1 MIQHPFNGGNNN
13 SGQGEFIPH
22 LNGSNS
28 QIDNSNRRVN
38 SVTQNSTPLSSAG
51 QRPNR
56 SSVPMSRGTTHIFYK
71 TRLCQQFVDGTCPK
85 AADGCNYAHGPSD
98 LRAPPLN
105 WNEDRG
111 RIGKR
116 GICWKFSSGEECP
129 YGDNCSY
136 IHDATM
142 FNVGGAMDSGR
153 ARESSVINIKTV
165 TIGKRGICWKFSSG
179 EECPYGDNCSYIHD
193 ATMFNVGGAMDS
205 GRARESS
212 VINIKTVVDQGQSQT
227 VGRAVQVRTASSDQD
242 VLRTSVKGTYRK
254 TKTCNQWETT
264 GHCVFA
270 HKCNYAHG
278 LAVLFCGSYVTNE
291 SARKH
296 PHCLKGDIKIEVK
309 KIKILRVS
317 NQTEILRKI
326 THGLSTLFFLFF
338 SNMGTRTKRQDALP
352 FPCFRASGVGMVNLR

>member
-38 SVTQNSTPLSSAG
+38 SVTQNSTRLSSAG

-153 ARESSVINIKTV
+153 ERESS
-165 TIGKRGICWKFSSG
+165 
-179 EECPYGDNCSYIHD
+179 
-193 ATMFNVGGAMDS
+193 
-205 GRARESS
+205 
-212 VINIKTVVDQGQSQT
+212 GQSQT
-227 VGRAVQVRTASSDQD
+227 VGRAVQVRTASSDQN
-242 VLRTSVKGTYRK
+242 VLRTSVKGTYWK

-270 HKCNYAHG
+270 DKCNYAHG
-278 LAVLFCGSYVTNE
+278 LAAAAAPPVQQGKWFEKLAGKLAGGKLKRIYADWIDDEDYELSKAFLDVLCHYCSE

-296 PHCLKGDIKIEVK
+296 PHCLKGDNYFLDLLPIFPSPSYLV
-309 KIKILRVS
+309 ILEE
-317 NQTEILRKI
+317 NTCPI
-326 THGLSTLFFLFF
+326 GLDKLQYSVF
-338 SNMGTRTKRQDALP
+338 
-352 FPCFRASGVGMVNLR
+352 

>member
-165 TIGKRGICWKFSSG
+165 
-179 EECPYGDNCSYIHD
+179 
-193 ATMFNVGGAMDS
+193 
-205 GRARESS
+205 
-212 VINIKTVVDQGQSQT
+212 VDQGQSQT

-242 VLRTSVKGTYRK
+242 VLRTSVKGTYWK

-270 HKCNYAHG
+270 DKCNYAHG
-278 LAVLFCGSYVTNE
+278 LAELNTPIRRVEGDGLVAANRVRIPMATD
-291 SARKH
+291 SAAAAPPVQQGKWFEKLAGKLAGGK
-296 PHCLKGDIKIEVK
+296 LKRIYADWIDDEDY
-309 KIKILRVS
+309 
-317 NQTEILRKI
+317 E
-326 THGLSTLFFLFF
+326 
-338 SNMGTRTKRQDALP
+338 
-352 FPCFRASGVGMVNLR
+352 